1 MKQIA
6 KHIALSD
13 APVFQSEL
21 FDEQTTTVLWLLT
34 SNIASEGRRSA
45 QHGGVPST
53 GWLGDEARLVSK
65 PTGVDD
71 AEGQQ
76 GQWSWASRDFRRSDV
91 RGAQ

>member
-21 FDEQTTTVLWLLT
+21 FDEQTATMLLLLT
-34 SNIASEGRRSA
+34 SNVASEGRRSA

-53 GWLGDEARLVSK
+53 GWLGDEASPVSK
-65 PTGVDD
+65 PAGLDD
-71 AEGQQ
+71 AECQQ
-76 GQWSWASRDFRRSDV
+76 GKWPSAPRGFRRSDV